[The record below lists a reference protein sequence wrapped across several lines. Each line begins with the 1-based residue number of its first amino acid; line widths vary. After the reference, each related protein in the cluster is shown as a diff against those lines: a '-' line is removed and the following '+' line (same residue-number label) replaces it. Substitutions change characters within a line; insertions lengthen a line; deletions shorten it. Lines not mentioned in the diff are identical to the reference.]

1 MKKYLR
7 NILLIAYAF
16 LFTINQN
23 IASESYPQIEV
34 KTTSGSFIIE
44 LDRNR
49 SPISVE
55 NFLRYIEDDFFENT
69 VFHRVIQGFV
79 IQGGGYTPD
88 LESKETY
95 PNIIN
100 ESGNGLSNR
109 RMTIAMARETDPHTA
124 SSQFYINLVDNFTL
138 DPMATRW
145 GYAVFGEVIEGF
157 SVINSIAGSATQSMN
172 GMQDVPVSPVII
184 LEASRIN

>member
-49 SPISVE
+49 APISVE
-55 NFLRYIEDDFFENT
+55 NFLRYIEDDFFESKNVVLSNSGMDCVLPDGKVIEY
-69 VFHRVIQGFV
+69 VFSSGEMLRKVDGDEWTIEVDEVNIETLLNSLKQ
-79 IQGGGYTPD
+79 
-88 LESKETY
+88 KET
-95 PNIIN
+95 
-100 ESGNGLSNR
+100 NGLVDEIKLEFKMPNEKQS
-109 RMTIAMARETDPHTA
+109 
-124 SSQFYINLVDNFTL
+124 YIWRVNKQ
-138 DPMATRW
+138 
-145 GYAVFGEVIEGF
+145 YGF
-157 SVINSIAGSATQSMN
+157 SDFWN
-172 GMQDVPVSPVII
+172 D
-184 LEASRIN
+184 